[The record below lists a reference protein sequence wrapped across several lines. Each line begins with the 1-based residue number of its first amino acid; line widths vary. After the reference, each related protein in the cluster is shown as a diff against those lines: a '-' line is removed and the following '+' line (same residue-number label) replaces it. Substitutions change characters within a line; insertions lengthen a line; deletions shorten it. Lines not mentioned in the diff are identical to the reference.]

1 MDPSILG
8 AGGSADP
15 MIRLHL
21 SGEREKTL
29 IKRKT
34 LAPVWEETFSLKC
47 DFPSEV
53 LELTLWDFD
62 VTSANDEIGAVYV
75 PVGSLQD
82 RQLHRAWYPIGPVA
96 SEDGLVDNLEPLS
109 RHALKCGELVVS
121 SGSVVD
127 AHVSAIVNAAN
138 ERCLGGGGVDG
149 AITRAGGSCWR
160 RNDSRYRSITISD
173 ARRATPLLLPVDP
186 SIS

>member
-47 DFPSEV
+47 DFTSEV

-82 RQLHRAWYPIGPVA
+82 RHCTAWYPIGPVA

-109 RHALKCGELVVS
+109 CMR
-121 SGSVVD
+121 
-127 AHVSAIVNAAN
+127 
-138 ERCLGGGGVDG
+138 
-149 AITRAGGSCWR
+149 
-160 RNDSRYRSITISD
+160 
-173 ARRATPLLLPVDP
+173 
-186 SIS
+186 